1 MKNKIN
7 TNSFNRRNF
16 MKIMSAIGAS
26 SFISPPKLFPSFVQS
41 TKSRLVIVED
51 KNVIDDIYINKEIV
65 QKMVDDGVC
74 TLTKISDIGKA
85 WKSFFPNISL
95 KSVIAIKVNCRYFS
109 MPTHPEVT
117 YAVVNGLKQMIIGE
131 IPFPENNIII
141 YDNFKAQLKKSKYTI
156 NTSNK
161 GIRCFSS
168 DTTVGYS
175 EQSFDVNG
183 TSQRLSKVVTEIADY
198 LINISVLKNHD
209 SVSGVTLCLK
219 NHFGTCDR
227 PRDMHP
233 NSGDPFIAELNALP
247 PIMEKQC
254 VNICDA
260 LFGIRSNGPGGFPQF
275 NANKI
280 IMSKDIVAV
289 DYWGRK
295 ILAENGCKS
304 IGKASHIDTAA
315 TKYKLGTNDPS
326 RMEII
331 KI

>member
-1 MKNKIN
+1 MNNKIEP
-7 TNSFNRRNF
+7 SVFNRRNF
-16 MKIMSAIGAS
+16 VKILSAIGATG
-26 SFISPPKLFPSFVQS
+26 FINPPKLFPSFVQ
-41 TKSRLVIVED
+41 TAKSRLVIVED
-51 KNVIDDIYINKEIV
+51 KKAINDTSINKEIA
-65 QKMVDDGVC
+65 QKMVDDGVRS
-74 TLTKISDIGKA
+74 LTNINDIGKA
-85 WKSFFPNISL
+85 WKSFFPNISS
-95 KSVIAIKVNCRYFS
+95 KSIIAIKVNCRFFS

-117 YAVVNGLKQMIIGE
+117 YAVVNGLKKMIFDGTA
-131 IPFPENNIII
+131 FPENNIII
-141 YDNFKAQLKKSKYTI
+141 YDNFKAQLKKSGYTI
-156 NTSNK
+156 NTSEQ
-161 GIRCFSS
+161 GVRCFSS

-219 NHFGTCDR
+219 NHFGTCDN
-227 PRDMHP
+227 PRDMHS

-247 PIMEKQC
+247 PIKEKQC

-260 LFGIRSNGPGGFPQF
+260 LFGIRSGGPDGFPQF
-275 NANKI
+275 KANVI

-295 ILAENGCKS
+295 ILENNGCKS
-304 IGKASHIDTAA
+304 IKQASHIDTAA

-326 RMEII
+326 KMEVINI
-331 KI
+331 